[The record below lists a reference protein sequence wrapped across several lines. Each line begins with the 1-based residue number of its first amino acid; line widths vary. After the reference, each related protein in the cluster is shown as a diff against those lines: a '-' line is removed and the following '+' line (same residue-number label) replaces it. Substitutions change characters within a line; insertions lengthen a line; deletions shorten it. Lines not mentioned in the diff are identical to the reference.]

1 MSHLYSFYSPV
12 PCEELISVK
21 FSLELDL
28 GESYIS
34 GTAIENN
41 DNEINRNEVYNINI
55 QQGNESSL
63 IAPDGIEINLEREEL
78 SISFGNANNQDIKEI
93 LIKTNKIEK
102 KQQDM
107 IELYVKDDNDI
118 LELANNL
125 PAYMTILN

>member
-1 MSHLYSFYSPV
+1 M
-12 PCEELISVK
+12 ISVK

-118 LELANNL
+118 LQLANNL

>member
-1 MSHLYSFYSPV
+1 MHHLYSFYSPV

-118 LELANNL
+118 LQLANSL

>member
-1 MSHLYSFYSPV
+1 MHHLYSFYSPV
-12 PCEELISVK
+12 SCEELISVK

-41 DNEINRNEVYNINI
+41 DNEITRNEVYNINI

-118 LELANNL
+118 LQLANNL

>member
-1 MSHLYSFYSPV
+1 MIL
-12 PCEELISVK
+12 VK

-34 GTAIENN
+34 GTAIEIN
-41 DNEINRNEVYNINI
+41 DNEINRNQVYNINI

-63 IAPDGIEINLEREEL
+63 IAPNGIEINLEREEL
-78 SISFGNANNQDIKEI
+78 SISFGNANNQDIKKI
-93 LIKTNKIEK
+93 LIKTNRIEK

-118 LELANNL
+118 LQLANNL

>member
-1 MSHLYSFYSPV
+1 MHHLYSFYSPV
-12 PCEELISVK
+12 PCEELILVK

-34 GTAIENN
+34 GTAIEIN
-41 DNEINRNEVYNINI
+41 DNEINRNQVYNINI

-63 IAPDGIEINLEREEL
+63 IAPNGIEINLEREEL
-78 SISFGNANNQDIKEI
+78 SISFGNANNQDIKKI
-93 LIKTNKIEK
+93 LIKTNRIEK

-118 LELANNL
+118 LQLANNL

>member
-1 MSHLYSFYSPV
+1 MHHLYSFYSPV
-12 PCEELISVK
+12 PCEELILVK

-34 GTAIENN
+34 GTAIEIN
-41 DNEINRNEVYNINI
+41 DNEINRNQVYNINI

-63 IAPDGIEINLEREEL
+63 IAPNGIEINLEREEL
-78 SISFGNANNQDIKEI
+78 SISFGNANNQDIKKI
-93 LIKTNKIEK
+93 LIKTNRIEK

-107 IELYVKDDNDI
+107 IELYIKDDNDI
-118 LELANNL
+118 LQLANNL